1 MRITNQDLNAFK
13 EPIKQ
18 LVKDYLNL
26 KIETLDLNLQE
37 LIEVE
42 ATIYYKGLHGK
53 INATLDLM
61 MISNQLVIIFKEGT
75 LQNQFLNVD
84 LFDFILT
91 MIKPT
96 AWYRL
101 ENRSI
106 LINLKN
112 INLPITLSKV
122 EIINQEINV
131 EF

>member
-18 LVKDYLNL
+18 LVKEYLNL
-26 KIETLDLNLQE
+26 KIETFQLELQE
-37 LIEVE
+37 SIEVE
-42 ATIYYKGLHGK
+42 ATVYYKGLHGK

-61 MISNQLVIIFKEGT
+61 IISNQLAIIFKEGT

-84 LFDFILT
+84 LFDFIFT
-91 MIKPT
+91 MIKP
-96 AWYRL
+96 ALWYRL

-106 LINLKN
+106 LINFKN
-112 INLPITLSKV
+112 INLPLTLSKV
-122 EIINQEINV
+122 EIANQEIYI